1 MKRAAIIGLGDIS
14 GVHLEA
20 IVSNPQIQLCAVC
33 DIDSSKK
40 PELEVPFYTDYREMA
55 DREKPDCVHL
65 CLPHYLHYPVAKE
78 MAQRGIHIFCEK
90 PAALDSRQGEEF
102 VRLEEKYPGLHM
114 GICLQNRVNRSTEM
128 LKKIIDSGEYG
139 KVTGTRGIVLWSRP
153 AEYYAAKPWRGL
165 WRTAGGGCM
174 INQAVHTLDLLYYL
188 GGTIRSVRA
197 GTCQLLDYGI
207 EVEDTVSA
215 RLYYENGA
223 VGLFTASNANYGN
236 TPVEIAVRM
245 EKAEFMIRGSAL
257 YRIES
262 NGKQT
267 EILQDEQR
275 AGEKFYYGNSHQKL
289 IHQFYR
295 ALETDG
301 DYIHVKDS
309 LMSLKLIDAIQN
321 ASRFGTR
328 MDV

>member
-1 MKRAAIIGLGDIS
+1 
-14 GVHLEA
+14 
-20 IVSNPQIQLCAVC
+20 
-33 DIDSSKK
+33 
-40 PELEVPFYTDYREMA
+40 
-55 DREKPDCVHL
+55 
-65 CLPHYLHYPVAKE
+65 
-78 MAQRGIHIFCEK
+78 
-90 PAALDSRQGEEF
+90 
-102 VRLEEKYPGLHM
+102 
-114 GICLQNRVNRSTEM
+114 
-128 LKKIIDSGEYG
+128 
-139 KVTGTRGIVLWSRP
+139 
-153 AEYYAAKPWRGL
+153 
-165 WRTAGGGCM
+165 M

>member
-215 RLYYENGA
+215 RLRTF
-223 VGLFTASNANYGN
+223 VGISSIFLT
-236 TPVEIAVRM
+236 
-245 EKAEFMIRGSAL
+245 
-257 YRIES
+257 
-262 NGKQT
+262 
-267 EILQDEQR
+267 
-275 AGEKFYYGNSHQKL
+275 KFG
-289 IHQFYR
+289 
-295 ALETDG
+295 
-301 DYIHVKDS
+301 
-309 LMSLKLIDAIQN
+309 IQ
-321 ASRFGTR
+321 
-328 MDV
+328 